1 MTTTI
6 LPSRRPYGRPSYSPN
21 NRPIYCGGGA
31 YPLTFSTLGI
41 SATGFILDGS
51 ASRFYTDSAGTI
63 LCAASGTD
71 PVGYVKDMSGNGN
84 HAVQSASPNRPVYY
98 DDGTV
103 KSFRLGTIATVNRY
117 LDPTSAV
124 YTTSAM
130 TVIAVFKVRTVVGD
144 NGFWFLTSFRD
155 NAWGSG
161 GYMGALNPHLT
172 NSGKFEASST
182 AGGGI
187 TATGNGGN
195 PITYYANRAGTG
207 ANETTLTCFDA
218 AGTQT
223 GTVTGSQDANPANP
237 LRIGLDTIS
246 NYEGDVA
253 FLMVVNDDITA
264 SQWATIKAHLVSEFG
279 AWA

>member
-1 MTTTI
+1 MT
-6 LPSRRPYGRPSYSPN
+6 LPVESYARSRARAA
-21 NRPIYCGGGA
+21 GA
-31 YPLTFSTLGI
+31 YPLSFSALGL
-41 SATGFILDGS
+41 APGTTGFIIDGS
-51 ASRFYTDSAGTI
+51 ASAFYTDSAGTTP
-63 LCAASGTD
+63 CVTSGSD
-71 PVGYVKDMSGNGN
+71 PVGYIEDMSGNAN
-84 HAVQSASPNRPVYY
+84 HAVQATSAVKPVFYAS
-98 DDGTV
+98 GALNT
-103 KSFRLGTIATVNRY
+103 FRLGTLSGSSRF
-117 LDPTSAV
+117 LDPTSAI

-144 NGFWFLTSFRD
+144 NGFYFLTSFRD

-161 GYMGALNPHLT
+161 GYMGALNPHST

-182 AGGGI
+182 AGAGI

-223 GTVTGSQDANPANP
+223 GTATGTQNASPANP
-237 LRIGLDTIS
+237 LRIGLDTLS
-246 NYEGDVA
+246 NYAGDVA